1 MKHFFSFS
9 ILLFISIGVAVAQD
23 FVTRGKIEF
32 EVKKNNKRIY
42 SAADR
47 ANNPYIATLPEFDI
61 SYRDL
66 VFSWNQS
73 IYQPG
78 RRTVPASGSQNG
90 SAVYM
95 DLNKQQSI
103 QKCRHFDE
111 DYVMVD
117 SIKKVKWKIENEIRK
132 IAGWECRKA
141 IGIIYDS
148 VYVVAFYCPEIIPQG
163 GPELFSGLPGMILG
177 LAIPR
182 YYTTWFATKME
193 IANIDESKI
202 VPPVVNKKKQHTKRE
217 LAEIILKVYKTAGW
231 WKNEKVEDFMEEIGG
246 YLLHIIFV
254 VSTFNSLIIL
264 SRQFLRC
271 QSSKLMQSFAHLLDK

>member
-9 ILLFISIGVAVAQD
+9 ILLLISIDAAVAQD

-32 EVKKNNKRIY
+32 EVKRNNKRMYNAI
-42 SAADR
+42 DR
-47 ANNPYIATLPEFDI
+47 AGELEFGKPNLLEFDI
-61 SYRDL
+61 FYRDL
-66 VFSWNQS
+66 IFSGNQS

-78 RRTVPASGSQNG
+78 RKAPVPSMYQNENV
-90 SAVYM
+90 VYI

-111 DYVMVD
+111 YYVMVD
-117 SIKKVKWKIENEIRK
+117 SIKKVKWKIENEVRK
-132 IAGWECRKA
+132 IAGWDCRKA
-141 IGIIYDS
+141 IGRIYDS

-182 YYTTWFATKME
+182 YYMTWFATKIE

-202 VPPVVNKKKQHTKRE
+202 VAPIVAKKKQYSKRE
-217 LAEIILKVYKTAGW
+217 IAEIILKKYKTAGW
-231 WKNEKVEDFMEEIGG
+231 WKNEKVEDFMADISDF
-246 YLLHIIFV
+246 LL
-254 VSTFNSLIIL
+254 
-264 SRQFLRC
+264 Q
-271 QSSKLMQSFAHLLDK
+271 